1 MQRICLI
8 RDSLNTI
15 SLSFTTMK
23 TNHAFTLVELL
34 VVIAVIGM
42 LIALLLPAVQAARE
56 AARRMSCSNNL
67 RQIGIALHN
76 YHDVY
81 NQIPLGREPETMFG
95 WGAVILPFA
104 EQGNVQSLIDFKEKM
119 YHEPNLQAG
128 QRLLSLFLCPS
139 DRERSV
145 RDTEFY
151 NPDNGWAREIL
162 PLAPSHYGGILSETI
177 SPFGSEREADGW
189 TLKNDEL
196 GSILINRRIDF
207 GAITSGLSH
216 TAMIAEA
223 SSYET
228 ITPPVYANGSWISGT
243 NIFRKTTA
251 PINYKPKCVHFN
263 TPEPWYCSECSAYQY
278 EMRSFHPSG
287 AFALYA
293 DGSVHFLSATTAIE
307 VLARLCN
314 RMDTAL

>member
-1 MQRICLI
+1 MQ
-8 RDSLNTI
+8 
-15 SLSFTTMK
+15 
-23 TNHAFTLVELL
+23 TNRAFTLVELL

-67 RQIGIALHN
+67 RQIGIAVHN

-81 NQIPLGREPETMFG
+81 NQIPPGKNADTQFG
-95 WGAVILPFA
+95 WGALILPFV
-104 EQGNVQSLIDFKEKM
+104 EQGNLQSLIDFNEKM
-119 YHEPNLQAG
+119 YNEPNRSTG
-128 QRLLSLFLCPS
+128 RTLLPLFLCPS
-139 DRERSV
+139 DRERTV

-151 NPDNGWAREIL
+151 NPDNGWAKEIL
-162 PLAPSHYGGILSETI
+162 PLAPSHYGGVLSEKI
-177 SPFGSEREADGW
+177 SPSGSALEDDGW

-196 GSILINRRIDF
+196 GCILEKRRISF
-207 GAITSGLSH
+207 AAITGGLSN

-223 SSYET
+223 SSYES
-228 ITPPVYANGSWISGT
+228 IEPPVYANGSWISGT
-243 NIFRKTTA
+243 NIFRKTIA
-251 PINYKPKCVHFN
+251 PINYKPKCEHFN

-293 DGSVHFLSATTAIE
+293 DSSVHFLSATTAIE
-307 VLARLCN
+307 VLGRLCN
-314 RMDTAL
+314 RMEGGQ